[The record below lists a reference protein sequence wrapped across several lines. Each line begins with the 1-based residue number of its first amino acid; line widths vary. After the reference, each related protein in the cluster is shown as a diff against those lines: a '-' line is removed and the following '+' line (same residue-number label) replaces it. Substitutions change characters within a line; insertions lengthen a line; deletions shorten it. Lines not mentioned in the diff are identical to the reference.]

1 MILLLATMPLTAHAG
16 DLSLGF
22 GAAVSADLGD
32 NVSDGDTRFGPGPS
46 LQVPIRYA
54 LADKAW
60 IRATV
65 RADAG
70 WGTDRVTW
78 GQTVD
83 GEEVRFYSTGHWAM
97 LLGTALTVGGDAG
110 LPGNLPLYV
119 GAEAGPAWV
128 TTYHSLGGETQLLL
142 DPSQNDLDSS
152 KNLDPFTA
160 QAALLTD
167 LHAGALVPMSDG
179 MKLWVETGYSLAFI
193 APRALN
199 KTPEALDA
207 RREAYGWNALRLGL
221 GVSLAL

>member
-1 MILLLATMPLTAHAG
+1 MILLLATISAQAG
-16 DLSLGF
+16 DLSIGF
-22 GAAVSADLGD
+22 GAAVAADMGDKVSA
-32 NVSDGDTRFGPGPS
+32 GDTKFGPGPS

-54 LADKAW
+54 VADKAW

-78 GQTVD
+78 GETID
-83 GEEVRFYSTGHWAM
+83 GQDVRFYSTGHWAM

-110 LPGNLPLYV
+110 LPGDLPLYV

-142 DPSQNDLDSS
+142 DPEQNDLDSTG
-152 KNLDPFTA
+152 NIDPFTA
-160 QAALLTD
+160 QATLLTD
-167 LHAGALVPMSDG
+167 LHGGALLPMGDA
-179 MKLWVETGYSLAFI
+179 MKLWVETGYSLAFVG
-193 APRALN
+193 PRALN

-207 RREAYGWNALRLGL
+207 RREAYGWNAVRLGV